1 MIIVP
6 SGGGGGDS
14 AALDQHIADSSNP
27 HNVTVQQTGLTV
39 QTSTA
44 SGGGA
49 LTLINNSLYFQPAD
63 LSSIT
68 PNNGSVTI
76 QGTGKLGGYGVF
88 NLNDSGANTISISH
102 DTQYVSESTST
113 SPSIVI
119 TGISYDTYG
128 HLIAYESA
136 SVGDLTGTTLSR
148 ITQSAYSASDDFNAY
163 IISNDYD
170 NLLVKDSNY
179 GTTMYGYSYSYQ
191 GSRPIN
197 TTIKHGSGNYPISVT
212 NLSTGDYKY
221 EGTLG
226 FNINTGTLTYFS
238 RKKYEMDGYSGT
250 GWYEFGGG
258 GGVTLS
264 YGIDRSNDFSSLSPG
279 ELFFNANDSTLLIKG
294 ESSGNYRGLSFDLG
308 GGSYLNYALPFTA
321 YSFDEGLISYPF
333 DVYSGGSVSSYVVD
347 GALAY
352 DNLSNKLKVFN
363 YRKYSNE
370 GFSGNGWYDVGGGGG
385 GSYFASIGEGQQ
397 FKIADTFSG
406 EFLQFYVTNI
416 MIVSDQF
423 GTYMYCSGIVDFNSF
438 TTGPV
443 DLSSFMP
450 GSSGKSI
457 GWDGVGTL
465 TSSTIDFGGP
475 YSDIGSTFSLSQ
487 HGTNSDL
494 TSYSTGDVISFK
506 WGLETNAPAYTDTF
520 WYQDWAANG
529 YIN

>member
-6 SGGGGGDS
+6 SGGGGDS

-148 ITQSAYSASDDFNAY
+148 ITQSTYSASDDFNAY

-170 NLLVKDSNY
+170 NLLVKDTYY

-191 GSRPIN
+191 NSRPLN

-212 NLSTGDYKY
+212 NLGTGDY
-221 EGTLG
+221 EFDGTTG
-226 FNINTGTLTYFS
+226 FNINTGVLTYFS

-264 YGIDRSNDFSSLSPG
+264 GGIFAPGDFNELSEGEIFYSNGS
-279 ELFFNANDSTLLIKG
+279 LLIKG
-294 ESSGNYRGLSFDLG
+294 
-308 GGSYLNYALPFTA
+308 GGSFSGFTFNLEGSLNNALPLTA
-321 YSFDEGLISYPF
+321 YYYSDQQSDYPF
-333 DVYSGGSVSSYVVD
+333 DVYSGGSISSGVAD

-352 DNLSNKLKVFN
+352 DRETNKLKVFS
-363 YRKYSNE
+363 YQQYSLDWT
-370 GFSGNGWYDVGGGGG
+370 GNGWYDVGGGGG
-385 GSYFASIGEGQQ
+385 GSYFASIGEGQR
-397 FKIADTFSG
+397 FKIEDTFSG
-406 EFLQFYVTNI
+406 EFLRFYVTNI